1 MRRKSRGG
9 AVWVAA
15 VVCVAVAVGFV
26 LRGSSE
32 SWAFTDPEHGVLADK
47 VIVGA
52 SLPLSGTLAS
62 MGKSIVEGLQVYLS
76 MVNGKGGIHGRKIE
90 AIMYDDEYKPDK
102 SVANSKLLVEK
113 DKVFAVVAAMG
124 TATTLAAY
132 EYLEPKGVPMVGTL
146 SISDQVTT
154 PPRKLLFALPA
165 PQSAE
170 APAYVDFAVNSLK
183 AKKFAILYQN
193 DAWGTPALQFTEKQL
208 EKHGLKLV
216 ESQTFD
222 RLATDLTSQVYKL
235 KNANPD
241 VVILYALGQQAA
253 IFFKTAQKL
262 GWSPTV
268 FGAGG
273 LNDPKTVELV
283 GDIAEKKLYC
293 SSYYWPLDSDIPAI
307 KEFVELHKKMYP
319 GSQVSTMALMGYS
332 AGFVFCE
339 ALKSCGS
346 EPNREKLVTALEAMK
361 NVDQKIGPPLT
372 FQPVSEGSYSRRGQT
387 AVVIVRLE
395 DGKFKALGEF
405 VDPIRK

>member
-1 MRRKSRGG
+1 MQKGTRRWFVWKAG
-9 AVWVAA
+9 ALCLALA
-15 VVCVAVAVGFV
+15 LSLA
-26 LRGSSE
+26 LETSGSA
-32 SWAFTDPEHGVLADK
+32 WAFTNTEHGIMADK
-47 VIVGA
+47 VKIGA

-76 MVNGKGGIHGRKIE
+76 LVNDKGGIHGRKIE
-90 AIMYDDEYKPDK
+90 ATMYDDEYKPDK

-113 DKVFAVVAAMG
+113 DKIFAVVAAMG

-132 EYLEPKGVPMVGTL
+132 EYLEPKGVPMAGAL
-146 SISDQVTT
+146 SISDQVTN

-170 APAYVDFAVNSLK
+170 APAYVDFAVKQLK
-183 AKKFAILYQN
+183 AKKFVILYQN
-193 DAWGTPALQFTEKQL
+193 DAWGTPALEFTEKQL
-208 EKHGLKLV
+208 AKHGLKLV
-216 ESQTFD
+216 ETQAFE

-235 KNANPD
+235 KGANPD

-262 GWSPTV
+262 GWEPIV

-293 SSYYWPLDSDIPAI
+293 SSYYWPLDSDVPAI
-307 KEFVELHKKMYP
+307 KEFVEVHKKMYP

-332 AGFVFCE
+332 AGLVFCE
-339 ALKSCGS
+339 ALKRCGP
-346 EPNREKLVTALEAMK
+346 EPTREKLVAALEGMK
-361 NVDQKIGPPLT
+361 DLDQKIGPPIT
-372 FQPVSEGSYSRRGQT
+372 FQPVSEGAYARRGQT
-387 AVVIVRLE
+387 AVVVVRLE
-395 DGKFKALGEF
+395 EGKFRALGEF